1 MKVKTNSALKKIR
14 KMRRKT
20 QAGAVGYGKMMIPV
34 FCTMH
39 KEISVSGNLTIE
51 ISFSTGFLF
60 EKKGDGKVEQ

>member
-1 MKVKTNSALKKIR
+1 
-14 KMRRKT
+14 MRRKT
-20 QAGAVGYGKMMIPV
+20 QAGAVGYGEMMIPV